1 MLNKDAVR
9 TISEVELTRPIIQK
23 ENIMTSENDYEF
35 KFENPELQEVYENS
49 KSIVEEHKK
58 NLDRITRDIHQLETF
73 LKKNVFV
80 PFEMDLEFK
89 GEFFKLI
96 FKEGRLM
103 FEDEIDYKPLLET
116 KVTKR
121 LRCDQYLKLFLMP

>member
-1 MLNKDAVR
+1 M
-9 TISEVELTRPIIQK
+9 
-23 ENIMTSENDYEF
+23 
-35 KFENPELQEVYENS
+35 
-49 KSIVEEHKK
+49 
-58 NLDRITRDIHQLETF
+58 
-73 LKKNVFV
+73 FV

-121 LRCDQYLKLFLMP
+121 LRCDQYLKLFLINCLENSQSTQ